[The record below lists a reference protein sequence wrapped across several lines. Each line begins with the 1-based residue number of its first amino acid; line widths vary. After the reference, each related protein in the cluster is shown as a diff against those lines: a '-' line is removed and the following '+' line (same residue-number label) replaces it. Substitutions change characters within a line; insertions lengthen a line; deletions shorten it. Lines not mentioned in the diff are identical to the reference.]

1 LSTILEDLEIWNAA
15 RVICT
20 GTTALTNGQL
30 RTAEG
35 DATAAPPCELCKD
48 ILCSFAASC
57 PQPYLLSQLR
67 LDILIALI
75 EDSFDRGIDSVT
87 RDCSGTGPLSL
98 DDRTNVEI
106 LLQES
111 YERGITFAKKKAVEE
126 KKLKRAQA
134 QKAKDYSLKDGTLM
148 K

>member
-1 LSTILEDLEIWNAA
+1 MCRFL
-15 RVICT
+15 
-20 GTTALTNGQL
+20 
-30 RTAEG
+30 
-35 DATAAPPCELCKD
+35 PPA
-48 ILCSFAASC
+48 I
-57 PQPYLLSQLR
+57 PP
-67 LDILIALI
+67 
-75 EDSFDRGIDSVT
+75 FDRGIDSVT

-106 LLQES
+106 LLQDS